1 MLKIMNRHLIFLFL
15 FFSLLA
21 NSETFYIDSG
31 PNSQEEVQEALIPDS
46 MQELLDGFTSN
57 VTGDVNSRIKKN
69 WFTNG
74 CNGCY
79 H

>member
-31 PNSQEEVQEALIPDS
+31 PNSQEEVQEALILANPGDTVVLKEGRYEFTDGLS
-46 MQELLDGFTSN
+46 LD
-57 VTGDVNSRIKKN
+57 VDKVILR
-69 WFTNG
+69 
-74 CNGCY
+74 
-79 H
+79 